1 MTTGLAGM
9 GAIYVLDVPG
19 TRRSGGVVV
28 VVGIKEICF
37 PFVAGGGAG
46 TMRDQG
52 EARLN
57 IFLLDTTRT
66 AAITTTTG
74 RALLVL
80 FLLLRL
86 LQVMRAGSIAWCVRD
101 SIG

>member
-1 MTTGLAGM
+1 M

-19 TRRSGGVVV
+19 TRRSGGVVG
-28 VVGIKEICF
+28 VVGIKKICF

-46 TMRDQG
+46 TVRDQG
-52 EARLN
+52 EGRLN

-66 AAITTTTG
+66 AATNTITTTTG

-80 FLLLRL
+80 LLLLLLRL

-101 SIG
+101 RIG